1 MNVNKWWSVLFG
13 VALGVMLVF
22 GFMQAA
28 APVRAVAWERQ
39 ETTQPGVAISPGS
52 SGLVENGDVVVYLHT
67 ITNTGLAPGLYS
79 VQASA
84 SELWDVEYFNVQYP
98 GGTTVMLPF
107 ALGAG
112 EATTVGVRLTVP
124 SLVRPGVVN
133 TTTVTAT
140 VLVDGQPYAH
150 ALAYDVAT
158 VIRHLY
164 LPLIFRSYDPFVN
177 GDFANGLYSW
187 SPSGRLG
194 VALDLDPDQPTNV
207 VARLGNPAFAC
218 NNVPLDFAGLT
229 QSFIAPLVPTGKSM
243 HILFRYRIYSNDHNV
258 TLSGNYDSFDV
269 LVNDVLRFRDA
280 NQGAFNYCNVPP
292 YDLGWKYGDI
302 NLGAGGSPVLLSF
315 EVHNRLDRNYNTYVL
330 IDDVR
335 VLATD

>member
-1 MNVNKWWSVLFG
+1 MNVNKWWSALFG
-13 VALGVMLVF
+13 VALGVILIF
-22 GFMQAA
+22 GFLLLVV
-28 APVRAVAWERQ
+28 PERALAWERLD
-39 ETTQPGVAISPGS
+39 TVQPGVAISPGS
-52 SGLVENGDVVVYLHT
+52 SALVENGDVVVYLHT
-67 ITNTGLAPGLYS
+67 ITNTGLVAGLYS
-79 VQASA
+79 IQASA
-84 SELWDVEYFNVQYP
+84 SERWDVDYFTMQYP
-98 GGTTVMLPF
+98 GGTTVMMPF

-112 EATTVGVRLTVP
+112 EVVTVGVRLTVP
-124 SLVRPGVVN
+124 ALVRPGVVN

-164 LPLIFRSYDPFVN
+164 LPLIFNNYDPFVN
-177 GDFANGLYSW
+177 GDFVNGLYSW
-187 SPSGRLG
+187 APSGQLG

-218 NNVPLDFAGLT
+218 TNVPIGLAGLT
-229 QSFIAPLVPTGKSM
+229 QSFVAPLAPADKSM
-243 HILFRYRIYSNDHNV
+243 HILFRYRIYSNDQNV
-258 TLSGNYDSFDV
+258 TLSSSYDSFDV
-269 LVNDVLRFRDA
+269 RVNGELKLRDA
-280 NQGAFNYCNVPP
+280 NQGAFNDCNVPP

-302 NLGAGGSPVLLSF
+302 NLGAGGAPVLLSF
-315 EVHNRLDRNYNTYVL
+315 EVYNRLDKNYNTYVL